1 MILRR
6 LGAALLVPLGLALA
20 QAPTDGLASQ
30 LKDGQTLYFL
40 SCAICHG
47 DHLEGV
53 SAPAL
58 SGPDFKLHYAG
69 LHLHGLSDFIQT
81 EMPLDRPASLSD
93 AEVLAVMA
101 YVLHQNGAKLPSD
114 GLNAAQ
120 LDTVIHFEAQ
130 P

>member
-1 MILRR
+1 M
-6 LGAALLVPLGLALA
+6 
-20 QAPTDGLASQ
+20 
-30 LKDGQTLYFL
+30 
-40 SCAICHG
+40 
-47 DHLEGV
+47 

-93 AEVLAVMA
+93 AEVLTVMA